1 MTDSSKVALLGLDR
15 AELTSLVESLGEPAY
30 RGQQLRDAIYRQRVE
45 AVEEIS
51 TLSQSL
57 RGKLTEKG
65 VSVGLPRIAQRFVSQ
80 DGTVR
85 YLVALA
91 DGQSVETVWMPE
103 GDGGEA
109 GDGSEAGE
117 LAERFA
123 ESDSSGTSG
132 ARAPIE
138 KQEPIEALKRC
149 ATQKLTDQTPDRK
162 QEQEPGWRQEQKP
175 ERGREEKQKSGCG
188 QEQIRDRGQQD
199 SDRGQQHDSDQRQ
212 GQRYGSDQRQSQ
224 RRVQGQNQGRSTICI
239 SSQVGCAVDCQFC
252 LTALLGVK
260 RNLSS
265 GEIVGQVCAVLK
277 DQQVSPPEDRINL
290 VFMGMGEPFLNY
302 ENFVKAARLL
312 VEEVGIAERRMTV
325 STAGIVPRIHDFGA
339 EKIRPKLAISLNA
352 SNDALRT
359 RLMPLNKKWNLE
371 MLMAAA
377 KEYPLRTREWIT
389 FEYVLLGGVND
400 GPENAREVVE
410 LLRGMRCKVNLIALN
425 PGPGI
430 EFATPDRERV
440 VEFQKILRES
450 GVPAYVRRPRG
461 RDIYA
466 ACGQLKRTVEIAT
479 APAQ

>member
-1 MTDSSKVALLGLDR
+1 MEMAQARTSTLLGMDR
-15 AELTSLVESLGEPAY
+15 EEFTALVSEAGEPSY
-30 RGQQLRDAIYRQRVE
+30 RAKQIMESVYRQRVE
-45 AVEEIS
+45 SLAEIS
-51 TLSQSL
+51 TLPL
-57 RGKLTEKG
+57 EFRERLEWDG
-65 VSVGLPRIAQRFVSQ
+65 VTVGAARIENKFVSS

-85 YLVALA
+85 YLIAFA

-123 ESDSSGTSG
+123 ANSPNTSG
-132 ARAPIE
+132 AEAFSTMDPSAP
-138 KQEPIEALKRC
+138 LKRS
-149 ATQKLTDQTPDRK
+149 ANQK
-162 QEQEPGWRQEQKP
+162 
-175 ERGREEKQKSGCG
+175 
-188 QEQIRDRGQQD
+188 
-199 SDRGQQHDSDQRQ
+199 
-212 GQRYGSDQRQSQ
+212 
-224 RRVQGQNQGRSTICI
+224 QGQNQGRSTICI

-260 RNLSS
+260 RNLSA

-277 DQQVSPPEDRINL
+277 DQRVSPPEDRINL

-325 STAGIVPRIHDFGA
+325 STAGIVPRIHDFGG
-339 EKIRPKLAISLNA
+339 ERIRPKLAISLNA

-359 RLMPLNKKWNLE
+359 RLMPLNRKWNLE
-371 MLMAAA
+371 LLMSAAR
-377 KEYPLRTREWIT
+377 EFPLRTREWIT

-400 GPENAREVVE
+400 TPENAREVSE
-410 LLRGMRCKVNLIALN
+410 LLRGLRCKVNLIALN

-430 EFATPDRERV
+430 DFTTPPAEQV
-440 VEFQKILRES
+440 VAFQKILRDT
-450 GVPAYVRRPRG
+450 GIPAFLRRPRG

-466 ACGQLKRTVEIAT
+466 ACGQLKRTVD
-479 APAQ
+479 APTLPEPLIEGISPAAEV